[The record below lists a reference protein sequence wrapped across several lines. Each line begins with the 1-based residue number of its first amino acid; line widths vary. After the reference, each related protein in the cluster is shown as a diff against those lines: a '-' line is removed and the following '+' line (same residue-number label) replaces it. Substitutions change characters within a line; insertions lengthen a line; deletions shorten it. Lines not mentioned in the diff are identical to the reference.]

1 MQCTGSYRTV
11 GDLNDCFKH
20 CTADAK
26 CKAFVTT
33 QEIPTIEKLVNWNRQ
48 QSCALLLATMGLG
61 QIPITI
67 SKYEW
72 RHFRW
77 LLRKGLSSN
86 IRWTRQLLLDMK
98 WICGSTLNQP
108 TFYWTIPRYL
118 PIYILLRAN
127 RTAEVLFCQRR
138 LGRRPMGFGR
148 SWLVNVILGKG
159 ASLGHGALTQAWKRR
174 EPAHYPCMRE
184 PVNVFGTFTSFHLHF

>member
-77 LLRKGLSSN
+77 ILRKGPWSN
-86 IRWTRQLLLDMK
+86 MWTRQLLLDMK
-98 WICGSTLNQP
+98 WMLHSINARSIEQYQRFFLRRQQFRTRNYTTSVGCEGIFFDSAELVSFMAQIAEIPYVNSKVIVH
-108 TFYWTIPRYL
+108 WTETR
-118 PIYILLRAN
+118 
-127 RTAEVLFCQRR
+127 
-138 LGRRPMGFGR
+138 
-148 SWLVNVILGKG
+148 
-159 ASLGHGALTQAWKRR
+159 
-174 EPAHYPCMRE
+174 
-184 PVNVFGTFTSFHLHF
+184 